1 MSWNFPYLVIT
12 RADVEKY
19 ATEEDREQALK
30 EFGMWTQ
37 FDEDEKKE
45 KETEE
50 TARMESGG
58 MNV

>member
-19 ATEEDREQALK
+19 TTEEDREQVLK

-37 FDEDEKKE
+37 FDEWEKQEREKE
-45 KETEE
+45 KEGKC
-50 TARMESGG
+50 SLLI
-58 MNV
+58 